1 MGNLKLDENK
11 NNKKMKMKMIKERKK
26 IPQLFQKEVNKEEED
41 NEKIK
46 PVEKKKRKRD
56 KGNNADT
63 GKSIQVIEE
72 VKEENEKIKP
82 IGKTKKKRPEG
93 NNVDTGN
100 VVQLIKEKNVK
111 ADGKKIKKKALKKK
125 RKHGDKNN
133 SLVGNSNQLGIEDE
147 GVLEKQHDD
156 GAEDKNPSESQGNLD
171 NPKLEIEA
179 IDATETRARKSKKS
193 KKRKKESDTSPKS
206 ENILKKKEV
215 IQDEVY
221 CISSGEEDCSKGMKK
236 WLMEYHQSRPGLK
249 VLQQRIDDFM
259 NAHDEK
265 LEQERKEREE
275 EASKDGWTVVV
286 HHKGRKKTTDS
297 ESGITVGS
305 VAPAVAENLGTAK
318 KHKEVN
324 LDFYRFQKR
333 ESQRNEIL
341 ALQSKFEQDRKRIQ
355 QLRAARKFRP
365 Y

>member
-1 MGNLKLDENK
+1 MGNLKLEENK
-11 NNKKMKMKMIKERKK
+11 KRKK
-26 IPQLFQKEVNKEEED
+26 VKKEKKTGAELFQKEVNKEEEE

-46 PVEKKKRKRD
+46 PIEKKKRKRD

-63 GKSIQVIEE
+63 GKSIQPIKE
-72 VKEENEKIKP
+72 VKEEEEESEKIKP
-82 IGKTKKKRPEG
+82 IRKTKKKREKG
-93 NNVDTGN
+93 NNVDNGK
-100 VVQLIKEKNVK
+100 VVQLVKEKNIE
-111 ADGKKIKKKALKKK
+111 AEGKKIKNKASKKK
-125 RKHGDKNN
+125 RKHDEKNN
-133 SLVGNSNQLGIEDE
+133 SLVSKSNQLDTEDE
-147 GVLEKQHDD
+147 GGLDKQNDD
-156 GAEDKNPSESQGNLD
+156 GAEDKSPSENQANIDDL
-171 NPKLEIEA
+171 KLKFEA
-179 IDATETRARKSKKS
+179 IDGTETRASKSKKS
-193 KKRKKESDTSPKS
+193 KKRKKESDASQKS
-206 ENILKKKEV
+206 ENLLKKKEV
-215 IQDEVY
+215 IEDEVQ

-236 WLMEYHQSRPGLK
+236 WLTEYHQSRPGLK
-249 VLQQRIDDFM
+249 VLQQRIDDFI
-259 NAHDEK
+259 NTHDEK
-265 LEQERKEREE
+265 LEQEKKEREA

-305 VAPAVAENLGTAK
+305 VAPAVAESLGTAK